1 MNRHTGKVLWIF
13 DSNLAFRHNAIAIG
27 AGKLFCIDRLLD
39 PVVERMN
46 RRGETPAGTPKLICL
61 DVRTGKVVWQTTQA
75 VFGTWLGYSEEH
87 DALLQAGRPSR
98 DMLPDEPGD
107 RLIFYRRENGKVL
120 WDRPH
125 NYDGPCML
133 HGDTIITQSNAF
145 NLLTGEQVVRNNP
158 LTGMEILW
166 QFSPNCGCNTAVAS
180 QHLITFR
187 SAAAGYF
194 DLANDGGTGNLG
206 APGLTSV
213 TLTLDKK
220 AEEARL
226 YTVALYFI
234 EPDAVK
240 PGDRVFDV
248 ALQGQQVLK
257 NFDIVR
263 EAGRS
268 NQMVVKEFKEV
279 AVRGDLAVALRPSA
293 SAKTSTT
300 VLCGIAVTN
309 EAQ

>member
-166 QFSPNCGCNTAVAS
+166 QFSPNCGCNTS
-180 QHLITFR
+180 
-187 SAAAGYF
+187 
-194 DLANDGGTGNLG
+194 
-206 APGLTSV
+206 LTI
-213 TLTLDKK
+213 TLDKT
-220 AEEARL
+220 AEEDCL

-234 EPDAVK
+234 EPDETK
-240 PGDRVFDV
+240 PGKRVFDV

-257 NFDIVR
+257 DFDIVR